1 MKKISTKEFT
11 EFANR
16 NVYWWCKL
24 KTAEVND
31 VLVMI
36 MAKHTPALE
45 KEARERFGFTDE
57 DFRNALKTARPGIF
71 ARVELWEKVNQRL
84 GINPALPFPK
94 YDDRAEYIRRISAEK
109 DCAER
114 IAALDKKTADLTAYA
129 LSLFK

>member
-1 MKKISTKEFT
+1 MKKNTKEFT
-11 EFANR
+11 EFANK
-16 NVYWWCKL
+16 NVYWWCEVE
-24 KTAEVND
+24 TADVND

-36 MAKHTPALE
+36 MAKHTQALE

-71 ARVELWEKVNQRL
+71 ARAELWEKVNQRL
-84 GINPALPFPK
+84 GINPPLPFPK
-94 YDDRAEYIRRISAEK
+94 NDYRAEYIRRVSAEK

-114 IAALDKKTADLTAYA
+114 IAALDKKTANLTAYA